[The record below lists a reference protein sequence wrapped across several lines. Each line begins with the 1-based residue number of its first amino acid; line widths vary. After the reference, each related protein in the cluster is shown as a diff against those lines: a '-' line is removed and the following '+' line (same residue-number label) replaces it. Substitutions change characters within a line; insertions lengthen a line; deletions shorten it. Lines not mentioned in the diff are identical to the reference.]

1 MAFDDYVEEK
11 RIVEIVVAWVRDF
24 ENSNLKLTSKVKSFE
39 EWKISSSGYRIST
52 KNKKIL
58 YRMPW

>member
-11 RIVEIVVAWVRDF
+11 RLVEIVVAWVRDF

-39 EWKISSSGYRIST
+39 DLE
-52 KNKKIL
+52 NQ
-58 YRMPW
+58 